1 MDINQLQQEQ
11 QMKQL
16 EEMKR
21 KLLTQMLTKEAYER
35 LARVRAVNPQ
45 MAAQAELY
53 LLNIFQSGKLL
64 EPITDGKLRDILQAL
79 TEKKEF
85 KVRRK

>member
-21 KLLTQMLTKEAYER
+21 KLLTQILTKEAYER

-45 MAAQAELY
+45 VAAQAELY
-53 LLNIFQSGKLL
+53 LLNMFQSGKLT
-64 EPITDGKLRDILQAL
+64 EPLTDAKLKEVLQAL

-85 KVRRK
+85 NVRRK